1 MLQIEGSC
9 KFLKVASKTK
19 KLVFLVYKRK
29 QPPLLIWNTASC
41 NHLFYLL
48 ALLKILLL
56 VFLPNSQAS
65 TDMAKYNKQSTY
77 AVLEITG
84 LITNFSST
92 QNKSTSPFHK
102 SFEIWH
108 IIYILSKRERTNKW
122 RGRLHSVW
130 NKRNN
135 LSGMTLNEWECQNM
149 DFIQKI
155 AGFET
160 WTSALSSQFLQWF
173 LQFVSHPSFHLSQ
186 LRPDSVNQWYQ
197 REWRK

>member
-1 MLQIEGSC
+1 MLQTEGSC

-130 NKRNN
+130 NKRTEHFLDINSYNYICFEVPRSSCPKTFSPPTVANTN
-135 LSGMTLNEWECQNM
+135 LWVPEVSWQLFQQN
-149 DFIQKI
+149 
-155 AGFET
+155 T
-160 WTSALSSQFLQWF
+160 
-173 LQFVSHPSFHLSQ
+173 FH
-186 LRPDSVNQWYQ
+186 
-197 REWRK
+197 